1 MIKTIKL
8 WGSIAFIVSMCF
20 VLSSCSIAQN
30 NDIVAVKG
38 KILFQSDRPR
48 GEGQAIYLLDN
59 GNIKEILPGLHPKFF
74 NRQKDVLY
82 WNGSAIGL
90 SKSAINDPAQSKL
103 LFMDKYKPFQFDIS
117 PDGKTIVFTS
127 TMGKEFAPYNIYSIN
142 VNGEGLKQLTAFN
155 KKTEWPIGSPSISP
169 DGQKIV
175 FEAPKDL
182 DDSRSSPS
190 LYLIKMDGTGL
201 KEVFGDK
208 FKGGI
213 EASWSPD
220 MKKLTFVWTVNGY
233 RNLFTVDL
241 STLQVNQLTDFN
253 EKNFGHVYNPCYSPD
268 GKQIC
273 FALKLRG
280 VTAGQELF
288 AVNADG
294 SNMIHLT
301 PAKRVSRYPGWVTD
315 QYPDWGK

>member
-1 MIKTIKL
+1 MRNSNKIFLPGVLLTFFML
-8 WGSIAFIVSMCF
+8 SGCYGPVS
-20 VLSSCSIAQN
+20 Q
-30 NDIVAVKG
+30 NDIVPVKG
-38 KILFQSDRPR
+38 KILFKSVYRDPDK
-48 GEGQAIYLLDN
+48 ATFLLEE
-59 GNIKEILPGLHPKFF
+59 GNITPLSPGGMAKFISLNEYIAFWKWGFRIYDIKGNVLKEWELPKE
-74 NRQKDVLY
+74 Y
-82 WNGSAIGL
+82 A
-90 SKSAINDPAQSKL
+90 
-103 LFMDKYKPFQFDIS
+103 PFQFDIS

-127 TMGKEFAPYNIYSIN
+127 TMKKEFAPYNIYSIN

-155 KKTEWPIGSPSISP
+155 KKTEWPIGSPSIAP

-175 FEAPKDL
+175 FEAPKDF

-190 LYLIKMDGTGL
+190 LYLVKMDGTGL